1 MKPNFEEMSKAE
13 LKAYVLSHRDD
24 DEAIRVFFGRRN
36 PPDSEATW
44 YGPMCTPEGVP
55 LAENIRIAEEAI
67 RKRTEIDR
75 EKQKQREK
83 VDEENLRQ
91 KLEQEIEEKLR
102 SQIELEVEQK
112 LRQKLEQEIEAR
124 LVLKITG
131 ENQQSDRPTT
141 ATVTAEE
148 ITRFREQLKH
158 DPEALAA
165 LDTIQECEGNLEA
178 AARSIATA
186 AGNTEVESDLL
197 EQLSSRCRTVICQE
211 DMKEKLP
218 VLIAAIAEF
227 LASSS
232 GLTSRLATP
241 IALFAIEKGIEDFC
255 EF

>member
-1 MKPNFEEMSKAE
+1 MKPNFEEMSQAE
-13 LKAYVLSHRDD
+13 LKTYVLSHRDD
-24 DEAIRVFFGRRN
+24 DQAIRVFFGRRN

-44 YGPMCTPEGVP
+44 YGPMCTPEGVTIE
-55 LAENIRIAEEAI
+55 ENIPIAEEAI
-67 RKRTEIDR
+67 RKRSEIAR

-83 VDEENLRQ
+83 EIEEKLRQ

-102 SQIELEVEQK
+102 PQIELEVEQK
-112 LRQKLEQEIEAR
+112 LRQKLEKEIEAR
-124 LVLKITG
+124 LLPKITG

-148 ITRFREQLKH
+148 IDRFREQLKH

-165 LDTIQECEGNLEA
+165 LDTIQECEGNLEE

-186 AGNTEVESDLL
+186 AGNTDVESDLL
-197 EQLSSRCRTVICQE
+197 ETLSTRCRTVICQE

-218 VLIAAIAEF
+218 VLIAAIAGF

-232 GLTSRLATP
+232 GFPSRLATP
-241 IALFAIEKGIEDFC
+241 IALFALDKGSENFCDF
-255 EF
+255 

>member
-1 MKPNFEEMSKAE
+1 MKPNFEEMSQAE
-13 LKAYVLSHRDD
+13 LKTYVLSHRDD

-44 YGPMCTPEGVP
+44 YGPMCTPEGVTIE
-55 LAENIRIAEEAI
+55 ENIRIAEEAI
-67 RKRTEIDR
+67 RKRSEIAR
-75 EKQKQREK
+75 KKPKQRGKAQE
-83 VDEENLRQ
+83 DNLRQ

-102 SQIELEVEQK
+102 PQIELEVEQK

-124 LVLKITG
+124 LLPKIIG
-131 ENQQSDRPTT
+131 ENQLSDRATT

-148 ITRFREQLKH
+148 IERFREQLKH

-165 LDTIQECEGNLEA
+165 LDTIQECEGNLEE

-186 AGNTEVESDLL
+186 AGNTDIESDLL
-197 EQLSSRCRTVICQE
+197 EELSTRCRTVICQE

-227 LASSS
+227 LALSS
-232 GLTSRLATP
+232 GFPSRLATP
-241 IALFAIEKGIEDFC
+241 IALFAMEKESEDFC
-255 EF
+255 DF

>member
-1 MKPNFEEMSKAE
+1 MKPNFEEMSKAD

-55 LAENIRIAEEAI
+55 ITENIRIAEEAI
-67 RKRTEIDR
+67 KKRAEIDR

-83 VDEENLRQ
+83 AHEENLRH

-112 LRQKLEQEIEAR
+112 LREKLEKEIEAR
-124 LVLKITG
+124 LRQKISG

-148 ITRFREQLKH
+148 IDRFRKQLKH

-165 LDTIQECEGNLEA
+165 LDTIQECEGNLEE

-186 AGNTEVESDLL
+186 AGNTDVESDLL
-197 EQLSSRCRTVICQE
+197 EKLSTRCRTVICQE

-227 LASSS
+227 LASTS
-232 GLTSRLATP
+232 GFSSRLATP
-241 IALFAIEKGIEDFC
+241 IALFAIDQGIEDFC

>member
-1 MKPNFEEMSKAE
+1 MKPNFEEMSRSE

-24 DEAIRVFFGRRN
+24 DEAIRIFFSRRY
-36 PPDSEATW
+36 PSDSQATW
-44 YGPMCTPEGVP
+44 YGPMCTPEGMP
-55 LAENIRIAEEAI
+55 IEENIRIAEEAI
-67 RKRTEIDR
+67 KQRVEISN

-83 VDEENLRQ
+83 AQEDELRE
-91 KLEQEIEEKLR
+91 KLEGEIEAKLR

-112 LRQKLEQEIEAR
+112 LRQKLEKEIEAR
-124 LVLKITG
+124 LLPKITW
-131 ENQQSDRPTT
+131 ENQQFAHPTT

-148 ITRFREQLKH
+148 IARFREQLKH

-165 LDTIQECEGNLEA
+165 LDTIQECEGNLEE
-178 AARSIATA
+178 AARSIAIA
-186 AGNTEVESDLL
+186 AGKTDVESDLL
-197 EQLSSRCRTVICQE
+197 EKLSTRCRSVICQE

>member
-55 LAENIRIAEEAI
+55 IAENIRIAEEAI
-67 RKRTEIDR
+67 RKRSEIEV
-75 EKQKQREK
+75 EKEKQREK
-83 VDEENLRQ
+83 EIEEKLRQ

-102 SQIELEVEQK
+102 PQIELEVEQK
-112 LRQKLEQEIEAR
+112 LRPKLEKEIEAR
-124 LVLKITG
+124 LLPKITG
-131 ENQQSDRPTT
+131 ENQQFANPTT

-148 ITRFREQLKH
+148 IARFREQLKH

-165 LDTIQECEGNLEA
+165 LDTIEECEGNLEQ

-186 AGNTEVESDLL
+186 AGNTDVESDLL
-197 EQLSSRCRTVICQE
+197 EELSSRCRTVICQE
-211 DMKEKLP
+211 DMKEQLP

-227 LASSS
+227 LALSS
-232 GLTSRLATP
+232 GFPSRLATP
-241 IALFAIEKGIEDFC
+241 IALFAMEKESEDFC
-255 EF
+255 DF